1 MRSVIHEIRNDLAV
15 AIANVEGFRDGIL
28 EPTPARL
35 DAVLQALGEI
45 EVLLAQ
51 AACAERDE
59 SVPEP

>member
-1 MRSVIHEIRNDLAV
+1 MRSVIHEVRNHLAV

-35 DAVLQALGEI
+35 DAVLQALEEI

-51 AACAERDE
+51 ATGAKREE
-59 SVPEP
+59 SVPKP

>member
-1 MRSVIHEIRNDLAV
+1 MRGVIHEIRNHLAV
-15 AIANVEGFRDGIL
+15 AIANVEGFRDGII

-51 AACAERDE
+51 ATIAGREER
-59 SVPEP
+59 VPES

>member
-1 MRSVIHEIRNDLAV
+1 MRSVIHEIRNHLAV

-51 AACAERDE
+51 ATGTGREEGIPE
-59 SVPEP
+59 S

>member
-1 MRSVIHEIRNDLAV
+1 MRSVIHEIRNYLAI
-15 AIANVEGFRDGIL
+15 AIANVEGFRDGIV

-51 AACAERDE
+51 ATSAAREE
-59 SVPEP
+59 GA